1 MNIDQIP
8 PDLTFRLA
16 FIYLRML
23 DIPGMEISRRGFI
36 KGALS
41 GAAVTTAFGF
51 DVQPALAQ
59 ARELKISRTTET
71 HSICPYCA
79 VACGVIIHTLGDKA
93 GNVKPTVV
101 HIEGDP
107 DSPVNRGAL
116 CPKGVTLRQFVV
128 NDRRLTV
135 PLHRAP
141 GASEWKRISWDEA
154 IDRMARLIK
163 STRDAGFQQKDSQ
176 GRVVNRLTNAAIIG
190 GCTDTN
196 EVNYL
201 LGKFR
206 FALGIVAYEN
216 QARL

>member
-1 MNIDQIP
+1 
-8 PDLTFRLA
+8 
-16 FIYLRML
+16 
-23 DIPGMEISRRGFI
+23 MEITRRGFI
-36 KGALS
+36 KSAVS

-101 HIEGDP
+101 HVEGDP
-107 DSPVNRGAL
+107 DSPINRGAL
-116 CPKGVTLRQFVV
+116 CPKGITLRQFVV
-128 NDRRLTV
+128 NERRLTQ

-141 GASEWKRISWDEA
+141 GSSEWKPVSWEEA
-154 IDRMARLIK
+154 LNRMARLIK
-163 STRDAGFQQKDSQ
+163 DTRDASFEEKDSH
-176 GRVVNRLTNAAIIG
+176 GRTVNRLTKVSTIG

-206 FALGIVAYEN
+206 FGLGIVAYEN

>member
-1 MNIDQIP
+1 
-8 PDLTFRLA
+8 
-16 FIYLRML
+16 
-23 DIPGMEISRRGFI
+23 MEISRRGFI
-36 KGALS
+36 KGAIS

-59 ARELKISRTTET
+59 VRELKISRTTET

-101 HIEGDP
+101 HVEGDP

-116 CPKGVTLRQFVV
+116 CPKGITLRQFIV
-128 NDRRLTV
+128 NDRRLTN
-135 PLHRAP
+135 PKYRAP
-141 GASEWKRISWDEA
+141 GANEWKEISWDDA
-154 IDRMARLIK
+154 LDRMARLIK
-163 STRDAGFQQKDSQ
+163 NTRDAGFEQKDQQ

-206 FALGIVAYEN
+206 FGLGVVAYEN

>member
-1 MNIDQIP
+1 
-8 PDLTFRLA
+8 
-16 FIYLRML
+16 
-23 DIPGMEISRRGFI
+23 MEISRRTFI
-36 KGALS
+36 KGTLT

-101 HIEGDP
+101 HVEGDP

-116 CPKGVTLRQFVV
+116 CPKGITLRQFVV
-128 NDRRLTV
+128 NDQRVTR
-135 PLHRAP
+135 PMYRAP
-141 GASEWKRISWDEA
+141 GAKEWTPITWNDA
-154 IDRMARLIK
+154 IERMARLIK
-163 STRDAGFQQKDSQ
+163 TTRDRGFEQKDGQ
-176 GRVVNRLTNAAIIG
+176 GRTVNRLTNTALIG

-206 FALGIVAYEN
+206 FGLGIVAYEN

>member
-1 MNIDQIP
+1 
-8 PDLTFRLA
+8 
-16 FIYLRML
+16 
-23 DIPGMEISRRGFI
+23 MEISRRTFI
-36 KGALS
+36 KGALT
-41 GAAVTTAFGF
+41 GGAVTTAFGF

-79 VACGVIIHTLGDKA
+79 VACSVIIHTLGDKA
-93 GNVKPTVV
+93 GNVIPTVV
-101 HIEGDP
+101 HVEGDP
-107 DSPVNRGAL
+107 DSPINRGAL
-116 CPKGVTLRQFVV
+116 CPKGITLRQFIV
-128 NDRRLTV
+128 NDLRLTR
-135 PLHRAP
+135 PLYRAP
-141 GASEWKRISWDEA
+141 GASDWREMPWEEA

-163 STRDAGFQQKDSQ
+163 NTRDSGLEQKDSQ
-176 GRVVNRLTNAAIIG
+176 GRTVNRLTNTALIG

-206 FALGIVAYEN
+206 FGLGILAYEN

>member
-1 MNIDQIP
+1 
-8 PDLTFRLA
+8 
-16 FIYLRML
+16 
-23 DIPGMEISRRGFI
+23 MEISRRGFL
-36 KGALS
+36 KGAIS

-51 DVQPALAQ
+51 DVEPALAQ

-101 HIEGDP
+101 HVEGDP
-107 DSPVNRGAL
+107 DSPINRGAL
-116 CPKGVTLRQFVV
+116 CPKGITLRQFVV
-128 NDRRLTV
+128 NDRRLTS
-135 PLHRAP
+135 PRYRAP
-141 GASEWKRISWDEA
+141 GAKEWKTISWDEA

-163 STRDAGFQQKDSQ
+163 DTRDSGFEQKDAQ

-206 FALGIVAYEN
+206 FALGVVAYEN